1 MKATD
6 MANIYF
12 ESFTIM
18 HLITNMNREEF
29 VYLKIND
36 HIYLNNDEKQQVLN
50 SLNDLKYLK
59 LNTFDDL
66 NNFSNYLAHQISL

>member
-1 MKATD
+1 